1 MKRSII
7 VNQSIQLFGRVRCR
21 VGQRTI
27 TNFRCVRAK
36 VHNAP
41 YHTKAVLEDKQVRS
55 PSSPSSPSSP

>member
-7 VNQSIQLFGRVRCR
+7 VNQSIQPFGSCR
-21 VGQRTI
+21 LAQRTI
-27 TNFRCVRAK
+27 TNFRCVRTK

-41 YHTKAVLEDKQVRS
+41 YNTKAVLKDKEVTS